1 MSAFNKLFSSF
12 DGGRWLRKAFN
23 PEGVDEEVNGLPDAN
38 IAACC
43 TLNYVSKHDVPIPK
57 SLMANAAQNSAYDC
71 SVYLF
76 HDPVILGSCASYPSG
91 TSDLAEAE
99 MEFRFWTPII
109 QVTDNSKFY
118 APRTTK
124 QFLNNQIPGN
134 TINEKRKYLTD
145 NAQRYRIIYGA
156 SKLIPLCSEDYNSG
170 AMSICQSLMSPES
183 LGTKECILGTQDYKS
198 NNVAVD
204 ANSSSPYAGMVAR
217 MNNDLNAIKHEEM
230 PAFVLTATDFPN
242 PEDIIQYPNAYYDR
256 YNAGGYVPYKMLNA
270 FDCKFISTESKC
282 QLRTPFWVT
291 GAAYT
296 VDDVFGGSYSAADG
310 QYQNVTWNELTFNE
324 EKQRF
329 EDVDH
334 IPADNDYLPITAYLI
349 HCTSYYGI
357 PFDYVIFTRYISD
370 NHQHPIPGTS
380 QVLLKLPKNCTP
392 YGAHYTSS
400 YTISISSTTQNA
412 ESVISSLAIFGHTN
426 AAKYT
431 TQIPGPY
438 IVNDFTTITQ
448 NVISIHCTSVNNSAS
463 LQIYL
468 RLGMELQSTGNSAF
482 STIRHTSPPYDE
494 EALKSYTRVMQ
505 GMKDALPGDAITPG
519 GQEAYYA
526 YIAEQL
532 SNFVR
537 TYYTNNGAHF
547 TGKASVK

>member
-1 MSAFNKLFSSF
+1 MSAFNNLFSSY

-43 TLNYVSKHDVPIPK
+43 TLNYVSKHDVPIPR
-57 SLMANAAQNSAYDC
+57 SLMATAAQNSAYDC

-76 HDPVILGSCASYPSG
+76 HDPVILGACASYPSG

-99 MEFRFWTPII
+99 LEFRFWTPEI
-109 QVTDNSKFY
+109 QVVDNSKYY

-134 TINEKRKYLTD
+134 TINDKRRYLTE

-183 LGTKECILGTQDYKS
+183 LGTKECILGTQNYTS
-198 NNVAVD
+198 NEQTVEIA
-204 ANSSSPYAGMVAR
+204 SSSPYAGMAAR
-217 MNNDLNAIKHEEM
+217 MNNDLNAIKREEM
-230 PAFVLTATDFPN
+230 PAFVLTAADFPN

-296 VDDVFGGSYSAADG
+296 TEEVIGTNYANADTY
-310 QYQNVTWNELTFNE
+310 YQNITWNELTFSE

-329 EDVDH
+329 EDLEH
-334 IPADNDYLPITAYLI
+334 KPESGQYIKITAYLI

-357 PFDYVIFTRYISD
+357 PFDYVIYTKYRASQ
-370 NHQHPIPGTS
+370 NQHPIPDVST
-380 QVLLKLPKNCTP
+380 VTMTLPKTCTP
-392 YGAHYTSS
+392 YGAHFT
-400 YTISISSTTQNA
+400 SSTTLTIASTADGVETQVSRA
-412 ESVISSLAIFGHTN
+412 AIFGHTN
-426 AAKYT
+426 AAKWT
-431 TQIPGPY
+431 TQQPGPY
-438 IVNDFTTITQ
+438 VVNDFTTMTQ

-463 LQIYL
+463 LQVYL
-468 RLGMELQSTGNSAF
+468 RLGMELQSTGSSAF

-532 SNFVR
+532 SKFVK

-547 TGKASVK
+547 SGKASVK